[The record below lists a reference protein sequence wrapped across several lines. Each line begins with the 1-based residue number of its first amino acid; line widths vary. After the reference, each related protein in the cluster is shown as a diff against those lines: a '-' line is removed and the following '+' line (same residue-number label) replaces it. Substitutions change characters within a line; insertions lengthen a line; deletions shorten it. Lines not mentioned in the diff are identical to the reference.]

1 MYCIH
6 YGSKLGILIVQLI
19 NRPHGRIKILHVL
32 RVHYQERRV
41 AEHDI
46 ANPPRVC
53 RRFVAAFG
61 GWLAVGGF
69 CVLVLA
75 VGVWRF

>member
-1 MYCIH
+1 MYRIH

-46 ANPPRVC
+46 ANPP
-53 RRFVAAFG
+53 
-61 GWLAVGGF
+61 
-69 CVLVLA
+69 
-75 VGVWRF
+75 GV